1 LQAAGRGVVLFGEWN
16 VEAELS
22 PRRLLVIC
30 ALLVALLFG
39 WIRWRN
45 FASLRQ
51 LRELVQIPEAIDATA
66 VPSHKQ
72 MEAIISAIQN
82 SPVAPRFSGPQDVQ
96 ELAALVREHKNPV
109 QMWILVTRL
118 APAAVNDFYQTEA
131 HRPGWEV
138 VTNAPGCC
146 LLLRRGSYE
155 MLVSFGPDR
164 EGRGTQVVYSL
175 NLEEQRTAP

>member
-1 LQAAGRGVVLFGEWN
+1 M
-16 VEAELS
+16 S
-22 PRRLLVIC
+22 SRRLLVIS
-30 ALLVALLFG
+30 ALLVVLLFG

-51 LRELVQIPEAIDATA
+51 LKELVQIPEAIDATA

-72 MEAIISAIQN
+72 MEAIVSAIQN
-82 SPVAPRFSGPQDVQ
+82 SPLRPRFSSPQDVQ
-96 ELAALVREHKNPV
+96 ELAELVRGHKNPV

-138 VTNAPGCC
+138 VTNSSGCC

-155 MLVSFGPDR
+155 MLVSYGPDR